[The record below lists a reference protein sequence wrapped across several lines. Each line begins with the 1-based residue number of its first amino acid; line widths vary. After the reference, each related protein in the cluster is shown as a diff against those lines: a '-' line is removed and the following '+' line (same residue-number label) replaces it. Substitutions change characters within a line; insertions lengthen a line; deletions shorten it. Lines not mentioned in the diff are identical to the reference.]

1 MDYQQEN
8 QDKKRKLTRD
18 DFKKDVKDATIEATE
33 ETKKTKTK
41 KKKKAPNKGKYSDW
55 KVGELRRHV
64 NEKKKALLTK
74 AGFPEGKVP
83 RSKAGLITL
92 CRRLKRK
99 RW

>member
-1 MDYQQEN
+1 MKYEEETAP
-8 QDKKRKLTRD
+8 KKKLTRE
-18 DFKKDVKDATIEATE
+18 DFKKDVKDATIAAQE
-33 ETKKTKTK
+33 ETKTTKP
-41 KKKKAPNKGKYSDW
+41 KKKAKLPNKDKYSDW

-64 NEKKKALLTK
+64 NEKKTALLKK
-74 AGFPEGKVP
+74 AGFPDGKVP